1 MKDGWSVAG
10 ICSFEEL
17 MEKVKEDKNSEHGK
31 QFDGRFQQLMK
42 DQLAADQVSRKRWCV
57 STSKQ
62 LTTIWNELSDA
73 SSSSK
78 DKN

>member
-17 MEKVKEDKNSEHGK
+17 MEKVKEDKNSEHSK

-42 DQLAADQVSRKRWCV
+42 DQLAADQVSRKR
-57 STSKQ
+57 
-62 LTTIWNELSDA
+62 
-73 SSSSK
+73 
-78 DKN
+78 

>member
-1 MKDGWSVAG
+1 
-10 ICSFEEL
+10 
-17 MEKVKEDKNSEHGK
+17 
-31 QFDGRFQQLMK
+31 MK

-57 STSKQ
+57 STAKQ